1 MIETRFN
8 SEIYSQTAISI
19 AAEAYKD
26 LAEISISDTPE
37 GFLVIFDQCE
47 YDEEQTVK
55 EFGNYVID
63 VMNQRNGN
71 N

>member
-8 SEIYSQTAISI
+8 SEIYSQKAISI

-26 LAEISISDTPE
+26 LAEISISVTPE
-37 GFLVIFDQCE
+37 ESLVIFDQCE

-71 N
+71 I